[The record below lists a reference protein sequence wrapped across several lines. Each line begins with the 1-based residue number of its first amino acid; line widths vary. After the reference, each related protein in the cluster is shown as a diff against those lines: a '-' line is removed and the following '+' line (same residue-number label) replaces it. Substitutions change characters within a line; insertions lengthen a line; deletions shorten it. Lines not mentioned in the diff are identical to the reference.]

1 MAGIVVGVDGSGHSR
16 KALER
21 AAAEA
26 VAHDVPLTV
35 LVVHQAVRDVYGS
48 PSHYPE
54 DAANTAKVKEAAQAE
69 TDQVIATLDAKPTSV
84 TVTSVHGLPAD
95 ELVKASQGADMLVLG
110 RRGMGGFARLMM
122 GSVSSQV
129 AEHAACPVLIVPQ
142 RRVAD
147 GFNGPS
153 GLRSS
158 WPRGPRDAGRRGAAA
173 GPRRTAPAPP
183 PVPRAST
190 AGRR

>member
-26 VAHDVPLTV
+26 VAHGAPLTV
-35 LVVHQAVRDVYGS
+35 LVIHQAVRDVYGS

-69 TDQVIATLDAKPTSV
+69 TDEVVAGLDAKPASV

-95 ELVKASQGADMLVLG
+95 ELIKASQDADMLVLG
-110 RRGMGGFARLMM
+110 RRGMGGFSLLAM
-122 GSVSSQV
+122 GGVSSQV
-129 AEHAACPVLIVPQ
+129 AHHAHCPVVVV
-142 RRVAD
+142 R
-147 GFNGPS
+147 NEN
-153 GLRSS
+153 
-158 WPRGPRDAGRRGAAA
+158 
-173 GPRRTAPAPP
+173 
-183 PVPRAST
+183 
-190 AGRR
+190 

>member
-26 VAHDVPLTV
+26 AAHHAPLTV

-54 DAANTAKVKEAAQAE
+54 DAAKTEKAKEAAQAE
-69 TDQVIATLDAKPTSV
+69 TDQVLATSTPSRNRSRSPRCTACRPTSSSRRARAP
-84 TVTSVHGLPAD
+84 TCS
-95 ELVKASQGADMLVLG
+95 SLG

-129 AEHAACPVLIVPQ
+129 AHHAHCPVLIVPQ
-142 RRVAD
+142 T
-147 GFNGPS
+147 S
-153 GLRSS
+153 E
-158 WPRGPRDAGRRGAAA
+158 
-173 GPRRTAPAPP
+173 
-183 PVPRAST
+183 
-190 AGRR
+190 